1 MLSLEAYLYD
11 GSFCIRSV
19 VNGVFPLFELED
31 RYDSANG
38 ELVDLI
44 EKSELSDKFGGFF
57 EGYDVEADVVCE
69 ITDRRKG
76 CNRSSVVCLEKLR
89 ANDSEYSCTRMEK
102 DDSSYFNGF
111 VD

>member
-11 GSFCIRSV
+11 GSFCIRSM

-31 RYDSANG
+31 RYDSVNG
-38 ELVDLI
+38 ELVALI
-44 EKSELSDKFGGFF
+44 EKSELGDQFGSFFQGF
-57 EGYDVEADVVCE
+57 DVDEDVVCE

-76 CNRSSVVCLEKLR
+76 CNRNKIVCLER
-89 ANDSEYSCTRMEK
+89 FRPEDSEYSEHPIER